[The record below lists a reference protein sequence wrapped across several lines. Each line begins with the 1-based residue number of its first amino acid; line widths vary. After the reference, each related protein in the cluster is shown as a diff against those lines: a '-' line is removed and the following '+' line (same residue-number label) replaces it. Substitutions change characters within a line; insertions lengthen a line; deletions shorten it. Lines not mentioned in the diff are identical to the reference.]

1 MIEEQ
6 VYAACPDALVH
17 RRGTKYFVL
26 LPEKVYNEDRAAF
39 ERMFVE
45 NNLEV
50 ECRPRQTCEVWT
62 RVMGYL
68 RRYQDFNAGKKSEH
82 RDRKSFTMEKAQGSL
97 F

>member
-1 MIEEQ
+1 MIEDR
-6 VYAACPDALVH
+6 VYAACPDAIVH

-26 LPEKVYNEDRAAF
+26 LPEKVYNEDRSVF
-39 ERMFVE
+39 ERMFTE
-45 NNLEV
+45 SGLEV

-68 RRYQDFNAGKKSEH
+68 RRVQDFNAGKQSEH
-82 RDRKSFTMEKAQGSL
+82 YDRKPFSADKAEMRL